1 VNSNLPTT
9 IGNEDGIDVVSIF
22 RVMWR
27 YRYLIVSAAVLFALI
42 AVYLALTATEI
53 YRAKIVVSEVRDN
66 GLSGASGLVSQFGGL
81 ASLAGL
87 NLANDGTGTYA
98 QAVLRSRHLIE
109 TFIEQQRLVARLMG
123 NAGKRAT
130 LWFAVQRFQETI
142 VAIHVDTKT
151 GLISVTMDW
160 SDPVTAATWANAYV
174 ALANQRVRAHV
185 AEDATRNV
193 AYLDKQIAQ
202 TSAVEIQRSLY
213 DLVESQTKTLM
224 LANARRDYPFEVV
237 DPAVPPEIR
246 HSPKRT
252 LMVLS
257 GLVLGFFA
265 GAVLA
270 FGLDAFR
277 RRKRIP

>member
-9 IGNEDGIDVVSIF
+9 IGPEDGFDVVAMF

-27 YRYLIVSAAVLFALI
+27 YRYLIVSASVLFALI

-66 GLSGASGLVSQFGGL
+66 GLSGASGLASQFGGL

-87 NLANDGTGTYA
+87 NLANDGADAYA

-109 TFIEQQRLVARLMG
+109 TFIEQQRLVARLMRK
-123 NAGKRAT
+123 AGKRAT
-130 LWFAVQRFQETI
+130 LWFAVQRFQETV
-142 VAIHVDTKT
+142 VAIHVDTKA

-160 SDPVTAATWANAYV
+160 SDPVTAARWANAFV
-174 ALANQRVRAHV
+174 ALANERVRAHV

-257 GLVLGFFA
+257 GLVLGFFV

-270 FGLDAFR
+270 FGVDAFR
-277 RRKRIP
+277 RRKRIL